1 MSLSLRD
8 VSVSFGA
15 FTAVRDV
22 SLSISD
28 GEVLGLLGPSGS
40 GKSTLLRAI
49 AGLETDVSGG
59 LYWDGADL
67 GSVPVHRRGFGLV
80 FQEGQLFQHHDVAG
94 NIAFGLRM
102 HGYSKRERTRRVTEL
117 LELVGLSGYRR
128 QPVSELSGGQAQRV
142 ALARALAVRPNLLLL
157 DEPLSGLDASLREEL
172 AVELADVLRDEG
184 ITTML
189 VTHDQEEA
197 FTLADTVAVL
207 DAGEVR
213 QAAPVREVWSRPAN
227 DAVATFLGV
236 TTVLDATVHR
246 GRLRCGLG
254 EVDLPGV
261 TDGPVRLGLRPM
273 GVRLAESGTKAEVLS
288 VLRRRDH
295 TRLVVSVAGV
305 VDRLDAV
312 TGLADDVQPG
322 ESVSIRLDPDGLA
335 RIGAGGVGTF
345 I

>member
-102 HGYSKRERTRRVTEL
+102 HGYGRRERARRVTEL
-117 LELVGLSGYRR
+117 LELVGLAEYRR
-128 QPVSELSGGQAQRV
+128 SLVSELSGGQAQRV
-142 ALARALAVRPNLLLL
+142 ALARALAVQPRLLLL
-157 DEPLSGLDASLREEL
+157 DEPLSGLDASLREDLAIEL
-172 AVELADVLRDEG
+172 TGVLRRSG
-184 ITTML
+184 ITTLL

-207 DAGEVR
+207 DEGAVR
-213 QAAPVREVWSRPAN
+213 QAGPVREVWSRPA
-227 DAVATFLGV
+227 DDDVASFLGV
-236 TTVLDATVHR
+236 TTVLDATVR
-246 GRLRCGLG
+246 NGWLYSDLG
-254 EVDLPGV
+254 ELELPG
-261 TDGPVRLGLRPM
+261 GAEGAVRLGLRPM
-273 GVRLAESGTKAEVLS
+273 GVRVSDSGTKAEVRS

-295 TRLVVSVAGV
+295 TRLVVRVAGV

-312 TGLADDVQPG
+312 TGLADDIRPG
-322 ESVSIRLDPDGLA
+322 ETVAVRLDPDGIA
-335 RIGAGGVGTF
+335 RIGIGPGNSVP
-345 I
+345 

>member
-1 MSLSLRD
+1 MALSLHD
-8 VSVSFGA
+8 VNVKFGA

-49 AGLETDVSGG
+49 AGLEHDVSGG

-67 GSVPVHRRGFGLV
+67 TRIPVHRRGFGLV

-94 NIAFGLRM
+94 NVAFGLRM
-102 HGYSKRERTRRVTEL
+102 HRYSKQQRAQRVAEL
-117 LELVGLSGYRR
+117 LELVGLSGYQRR
-128 QPVSELSGGQAQRV
+128 AVTELSGGEAQRV
-142 ALARALAVRPNLLLL
+142 ALARALAVSPRLLLL

-172 AVELADVLRDEG
+172 AIELADVLRDAG

-207 DAGEVR
+207 DEGTVR
-213 QAAPVREVWSRPAN
+213 QDGPVRQVWSQPA
-227 DAVATFLGV
+227 DDDVAAFLGV
-236 TTVLDATVHR
+236 TSVLDASVHN
-246 GRLRCGLG
+246 GLLRCAFD
-254 EVDLPGV
+254 EVELSGV
-261 TDGPVRLGLRPM
+261 ADGAVRLGLRPM
-273 GVRLAESGTKAEVLS
+273 GVRVAESGTKAEVLS

-295 TRLVVSVAGV
+295 TRLTVRVDGVSQP
-305 VDRLDAV
+305 LDAV
-312 TGLADDVQPG
+312 TGVADDVQPG
-322 ESVSIRLDPDGLA
+322 ESVSVRIDPNGIA
-335 RIGAGGVGTF
+335 RIRAADGGTF